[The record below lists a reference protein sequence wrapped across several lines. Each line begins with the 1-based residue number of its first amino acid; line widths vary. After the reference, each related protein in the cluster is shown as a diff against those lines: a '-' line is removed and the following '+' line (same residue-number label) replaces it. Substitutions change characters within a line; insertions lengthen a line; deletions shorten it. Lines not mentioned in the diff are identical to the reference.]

1 MANQGDL
8 GTTCHR
14 SLTILCKHL
23 LTRGLLTS
31 LLGLCLTGLPG
42 VRAMAETEDEETSE
56 DEAYNPSTTAAE
68 EPAVQEQ
75 PAPAS
80 AGRRGGVK
88 AFTGML
94 ETRKRQLVTSYYL
107 YRGPAPSDTEMDAA
121 IGAIDRLILQDY
133 SLEDIWSTIFHIL
146 ISEPGLAH
154 NPFEEVIPP
163 NIHKAHY
170 WREDATPVKVVV
182 EEHYPEFDFLYK
194 RAQMRRRTWT
204 YCGAGAF
211 IPSYTLSIAFGAAE
225 VGSLYDQARDAGL
238 DVSAAAAFLPVI
250 PLVGPILTQ
259 SWMDRQASALDDANY
274 DAGTQLVGA
283 VWGTLL
289 QTVGLTAMIIGAS
302 TRLPEPF
309 GDRTT
314 QANAG
319 KHRRGHKVGFTA
331 AMTPTGF
338 GMRLEF

>member
-1 MANQGDL
+1 
-8 GTTCHR
+8 
-14 SLTILCKHL
+14 LTK
-23 LTRGLLTS
+23 GLLLG

-42 VRAMAETEDEETSE
+42 TVAMAETKNLETGEGEVYS
-56 DEAYNPSTTAAE
+56 PSTAAAE
-68 EPAVQEQ
+68 EPAAQQATEPAQ
-75 PAPAS
+75 PATAS
-80 AGRRGGVK
+80 RGGVK

-107 YRGPAPSDTEMDAA
+107 YRGPAPSDVEMDAA

-154 NPFEEVIPP
+154 RPFEEVIPP

-194 RAQMRRRTWT
+194 RAQLRRRTWT

-225 VGSLYDQARDAGL
+225 VGNLYDQARDEGL
-238 DVSAAAAFLPVI
+238 DASAAAAFLPVI
-250 PLVGPILTQ
+250 PLIGPILTQ
-259 SWMDRQASALDDANY
+259 SWMDRQALQLADANY

-309 GDRTT
+309 GDQKA
-314 QANAG
+314 QADAG
-319 KHRRGHKVGFTA
+319 RHRRGRKVGFSA
-331 AMTPTGF
+331 AVTPTGM
-338 GMRLEF
+338 GMQLEF